1 MSRPWS
7 WEFVFHIVETSKG
20 RAAVEVF
27 PGSTGRFFVECPA
40 CHQSTIFFFKNVSQ
54 QSGRGSASFGR
65 RGGCSELG
73 RVRRRGIRRQSGR
86 LHRCVKLVVM
96 EVEAVVAVVTKASIR
111 SLMLRHRDA
120 CLRCIRD
127 ERPGSLLM
135 FVRER
140 GRGGVD
146 RSFLP
151 DIDVFSVQVCT
162 RDNDR
167 SVMGT

>member
-1 MSRPWS
+1 M
-7 WEFVFHIVETSKG
+7 K
-20 RAAVEVF
+20 
-27 PGSTGRFFVECPA
+27 
-40 CHQSTIFFFKNVSQ
+40 
-54 QSGRGSASFGR
+54 
-65 RGGCSELG
+65 
-73 RVRRRGIRRQSGR
+73 
-86 LHRCVKLVVM
+86 VV
-96 EVEAVVAVVTKASIR
+96 EVEAGVTKASIY
-111 SLMLRHRDA
+111 SLTLHHRDA
-120 CLRCIRD
+120 CLRRIRD
-127 ERPGSLLM
+127 LRPGSLLM